1 MPLVQDAAY
10 GSLLRSR
17 QQGLHGRIVTTLEE
31 RFPEVVAAQPA
42 LLAQHCQEAELAE
55 QAVMYWLKAGQ
66 QALARSAMAEA
77 VMQARKGL
85 EALSTLPDSSW
96 HRQQELD
103 LQAILGFA
111 LQTTKGMSAT
121 ETVETLARAQA

>member
-55 QAVMYWLKAGQ
+55 QAVVYWLKAGQ

-77 VMQARKGL
+77 VAQLRKGL
-85 EALSTLPDSSW
+85 DVLAGLPDDPW
-96 HRQQELD
+96 RQRQELD
-103 LQAILGFA
+103 LQAALGA
-111 LQTTKGMSAT
+111 A
-121 ETVETLARAQA
+121 